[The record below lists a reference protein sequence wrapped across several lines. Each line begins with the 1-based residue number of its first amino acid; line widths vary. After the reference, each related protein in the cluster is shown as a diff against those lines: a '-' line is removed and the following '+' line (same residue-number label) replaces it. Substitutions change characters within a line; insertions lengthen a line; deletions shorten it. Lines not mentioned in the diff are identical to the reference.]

1 MTDLI
6 ARLRDADTTRRIGE
20 SYADTHERRQRDRDE
35 AADRIEQLEAENASL
50 ATWQCEFTDGK
61 TGLVYGQGG
70 TTFCIMAKRMQQLE
84 AEVKVWQ
91 GHAKTAIWSD
101 SEECKFLT
109 ARIEQLEKA
118 LRKIEEIGSFNSK
131 RVVLMVA
138 IARTALDSK
147 P

>member
-1 MTDLI
+1 ME
-6 ARLRDADTTRRIGE
+6 RLRRGVFDAETGNYNDIGLC
-20 SYADTHERRQRDRDE
+20 DE
-35 AADRIEQLEAENASL
+35 AAARIEQLEAENASL
-50 ATWQCEFTDGK
+50 ASWQCEFTDGK

-109 ARIEQLEKA
+109 ARIEQLEAA
-118 LRKIEEIGSFNSK
+118 LREIGNPPNHFTINDA
-131 RVVLMVA
+131 MAVA
-138 IARTALDSK
+138 RAALER
-147 P
+147 